1 MNKHKS
7 EDLFLQLGE
16 PLPLPYKP
24 NAEDISI
31 NQSRDILGSELLYKR
46 PIITPDK
53 LKQLEQEVDSEI
65 NEPSFIQLQRQ
76 RPNPIRREF
85 VQKLR
90 DIELINSIENQLEY
104 IKEMV
109 RTNKLTSN
117 EVAFLQDLR
126 YQIEQTIY
134 TSQNRI
140 DTVPINE
147 FEQVENDSPIM
158 QELERL
164 QTQMKLTEPPR
175 TKPLKTVFIII
186 LCTIIFLFIPYLY
199 NLSRYEYCYY
209 YC

>member
-24 NAEDISI
+24 NVEDISI